1 MTLQLDWPPDV
12 VARLTEEA
20 RQKGLSLD
28 AYLLQTILQ
37 QKAPNGES
45 LTDEG
50 EKRRRREE
58 AAARI
63 RELRKGVTLGP
74 GLTIRDLIN
83 EGRRD

>member
-37 QKAPNGES
+37 KAENGETPS
-45 LTDEG
+45 VEAD
-50 EKRRRREE
+50 KRRRREQ

-63 RELRKGVTLGP
+63 RQLRKGVTLGP

>member
-37 QKAPNGES
+37 KATNGETPS
-45 LTDEG
+45 DEAD
-50 EKRRRREE
+50 KRRRREQ

-63 RELRKGVTLGP
+63 RQLRKGVTLGP
-74 GLTIRDLIN
+74 GLTIHDLIN